1 MLSNELYSVKGNLK
15 TLPILVFESYLIFEF
30 LKEIKG
36 RVEFSLKRREE
47 NVSSLISAQKL
58 DAQHLNF
65 VFKRVCWFGGRKETQ
80 MKNYLLFMQCRLQ
93 FKCVRNYFLT
103 VERRYL

>member
-65 VFKRVCWFGGRKETQ
+65 VVKRVSWFGGRKERRRG
-80 MKNYLLFMQCRLQ
+80 KSFEDLLCS
-93 FKCVRNYFLT
+93 K
-103 VERRYL
+103 